1 MGGLKKLT
9 GLFVSGLL
17 ALLTDTEV
25 KAAMNISLSG
35 SSEVSNAA
43 LERYKSNSISANVSL
58 GLGDHFQLGLT
69 HRRSFDNKVGL
80 KRAENAETKAL
91 EYLPFEDNGI
101 STTNSV
107 DLTVIPY
114 NGVISPMV
122 FGGVARRDY
131 FNEIQFMGNRIVSK
145 QTMFPIPN
153 YGFGTII
160 QLGAGMHLKITQTY
174 SPGVQTTL
182 EDGEEISRLVKDS
195 YTQIWLGYRL

>member
-1 MGGLKKLT
+1 M
-9 GLFVSGLL
+9 SGLNKRTSL
-17 ALLTDTEV
+17 FASALFALLAGTSAQ
-25 KAAMNISLSG
+25 AAINISLSG
-35 SSEVSNAA
+35 SSEISNAA
-43 LERYKSNSISANVSL
+43 LERYRSNSVSANVSL
-58 GLGDHFQLGLT
+58 GLGNHFLLGIT
-69 HRRSFDNKVGL
+69 HRRSFDNKMGL
-80 KRAENAETKAL
+80 KRAENAETKTL
-91 EYLPFEDNGI
+91 EYIPFEDNGE
-101 STTNSV
+101 STTNSF
-107 DLTVIPY
+107 DLTIIPY

-131 FNEIQFMGNRIVSK
+131 YNEIQFMGSRIVSR

-174 SPGVQTTL
+174 SPGVKTTL

>member
-1 MGGLKKLT
+1 MSGLTKLT
-9 GLFVSGLL
+9 SLFASALFALL
-17 ALLTDTEV
+17 AIPSAQ
-25 KAAMNISLSG
+25 AAMNISLSG
-35 SSEVSNAA
+35 SSEISNAA

-58 GLGDHFQLGLT
+58 GLGDHFMVGMT

-80 KRAENAETKAL
+80 KRTENAETKAL
-91 EYLPFEDNGI
+91 EYIPFEDNGE

-107 DLTVIPY
+107 DLTIIPY

-131 FNEIQFMGNRIVSK
+131 YNEIEFMGSRIISR
-145 QTMFPIPN
+145 QSMFPIPN

>member
-1 MGGLKKLT
+1 MSSLNKRKS
-9 GLFVSGLL
+9 LFASALFALL
-17 ALLTDTEV
+17 AGTSAQ
-25 KAAMNISLSG
+25 AAINISLSG
-35 SSEVSNAA
+35 SSEISNAA
-43 LERYKSNSISANVSL
+43 LERYRSNSISANVSL
-58 GLGDHFQLGLT
+58 GLGQHFLIGLT

-91 EYLPFEDNGI
+91 EYIPFEDNGE
-101 STTNSV
+101 STTNSF
-107 DLTVIPY
+107 DLTIIPY

-131 FNEIQFMGNRIVSK
+131 FNEIEFMGSRIVSR

-195 YTQIWLGYRL
+195 YTQIWLGYRI